1 MKIVYE
7 KDQATVPFHVL
18 AVTDVFSVPFLD
30 AEQGSS
36 VRPTLYMKVSCET
49 DGSVN
54 ALRLDTRTLTDIG
67 EDTECICYDATLT
80 VKTKEGTVVK

>member
-1 MKIVYE
+1 MKIIYE

-36 VRPTLYMKVSCET
+36 VRPTLYMKISCET
-49 DGSVN
+49 DGSFN

-67 EDTECICYDATLT
+67 ADTDCICYDATLT
-80 VKTKEGTVVK
+80 VKTKDRTVVK